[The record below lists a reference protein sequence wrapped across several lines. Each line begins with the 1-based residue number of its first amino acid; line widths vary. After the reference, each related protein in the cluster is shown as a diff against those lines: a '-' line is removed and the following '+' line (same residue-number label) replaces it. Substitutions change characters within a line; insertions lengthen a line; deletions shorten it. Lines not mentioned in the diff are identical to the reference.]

1 MSCRSRTARFTLL
14 SGFEHHLKGTAKA
27 INGRVD
33 FGDQSTLGDPLQLNS
48 QCIGLLDGDHRTRK
62 ILKAHA
68 FIAGFGLPL
77 PVFALT
83 GLMLLKPEPMIV
95 VLIRTAPEVG

>member
-1 MSCRSRTARFTLL
+1 MINPPWVILSNSIRNVSVYSMEITAL
-14 SGFEHHLKGTAKA
+14 E
-27 INGRVD
+27 
-33 FGDQSTLGDPLQLNS
+33 
-48 QCIGLLDGDHRTRK
+48 K